1 MQELYPLLLMPDSVE
16 TPPAVTRRKLLAPLT
31 AIVVALA
38 AILVAWHFWH
48 RPPNIADNSGS
59 HDPVSQQVN
68 SFDEFQNALARRVME
83 QLRQGSEIN
92 DMSAIVATAAF
103 PIGTLLR
110 PQGAIPAAWD
120 SCKPS
125 NLPPP
130 LAAARLFPSYK
141 LSSQIAVDANLG
153 ARAIQGLNNAGVNLS
168 QTSEIQYTVNDVFI
182 QMLDDVSL
190 DSLISTGACRD
201 YLSQHPGS
209 RLIRGAVVGKVTF
222 TVKAD
227 NPATVK
233 ANLLHGGFQASD
245 DPDSHTVSVTDSES
259 EPIVE
264 LVSEF
269 NAPQNATAKPKPQAV
284 ATGSVAPP
292 AERPAKTH
300 IYIEQDTADTKA
312 NATEIVGFLSAHWP
326 SANVERQVEKIP
338 SAKMP
343 TGGQVRYFND
353 ADLALAKKCVDIL
366 KNKYPTIRAVRI
378 GLSSPRGQLEV
389 WLPKVGD
396 QPSPPTSLTV
406 GE

>member
-1 MQELYPLLLMPDSVE
+1 MADPVA
-16 TPPAVTRRKLLAPLT
+16 TPPAVTRTKFLAPL
-31 AIVVALA
+31 IVIVALA
-38 AILVAWHFWH
+38 AILVGWHFWH
-48 RPPNIADNSGS
+48 RAPNITNTSGPR
-59 HDPVSQQVN
+59 DAVSLQVN
-68 SFDEFQNALARRVME
+68 SFDDFQNALARRVME
-83 QLRQGSEIN
+83 QLQQGSPIN

-120 SCKPS
+120 SCKPA

-130 LAAARLFPSYK
+130 LSAARLFPSYK

-153 ARAIQGLNNAGVNLS
+153 ARAIQGLNSAGVNLA
-168 QTSEIQYTVNDVFI
+168 QTSEVDYTVNDVFI

-190 DSLISTGACRD
+190 DSLIATGACRT

-209 RLIRGAVVGKVTF
+209 RLIRGAVIGKVTF

-233 ANLLHGGFQASD
+233 ANLLHSGFQASD

-269 NAPQNATAKPKPQAV
+269 NAPQNPAAAPKPQAV
-284 ATGSVAPP
+284 ATGSIAARPEVP
-292 AERPAKTH
+292 ARTH
-300 IYIEQDTADTKA
+300 IYIEQDAADTKA
-312 NATEIVGFLSAHWP
+312 NATAIVKYLSDNWP
-326 SANVERQVEKIP
+326 KATVERQVEKIP

-343 TGGQVRYFND
+343 SGPQVRYFND
-353 ADLALAKKCVDIL
+353 ADLVLARKCVDIL
-366 KNKYPTIRAVRI
+366 KNKYPAIRVVRI
-378 GLSSPRGQLEV
+378 GLSSPQGQLEV
-389 WLPKVGD
+389 WMPKI
-396 QPSPPTSLTV
+396 
-406 GE
+406 